1 MIFRKSLK
9 YYVILLKI
17 MSDEIDKI
25 NDLIKEFFGENLVSL
40 AIFGSVCTKTNFSIT
55 SDIDYIIIL
64 EQLEKSQDKISRNL
78 KDKLR
83 YSFPL
88 VAFNIYSRKE
98 FNNILINNSWLALTI
113 KLGYIMY
120 FDDNKYF
127 ENIIE
132 NSFKKLKHKKIAKL
146 AWHIDSQD
154 FHKTVLDHYFK
165 LSKHYYK
172 SAQILYDNNL
182 VDIALEQLLN
192 SIHSYMI
199 NKLLNKKI
207 FITTGEICQLFF
219 KVYSNDSI
227 YAFKDSFLFL
237 EQIMNQKHSF
247 EFDKNGEMLFLSNES
262 SENKL
267 IFNNVIKNFEKLQI
281 FFNSHI

>member
-1 MIFRKSLK
+1 
-9 YYVILLKI
+9 
-17 MSDEIDKI
+17 MSDEIGKI
-25 NDLIKEFFGENLVSL
+25 NELIKDYFSENLVSL
-40 AIFGSVCTKTNFSIT
+40 AVFGSTCTKTNFSIT

-64 EQLEKSQDKISRNL
+64 EQLNKTQDKISRDL
-78 KDKLR
+78 KNKLR

-98 FNNILINNSWLALTI
+98 FNNILVNNPWLVLTI
-113 KLGYIMY
+113 KLGYIIY

-132 NSFKKLKHKKIAKL
+132 NSFKQLKHKKIARL

-154 FHKTVLDHYFK
+154 SHKTVLDHYFK
-165 LSKHYYK
+165 LSKQYYK

-182 VDIALEQLLN
+182 INIALEQLLD

-199 NKLLNKKI
+199 NKLLIKNI
-207 FITTGEICQLFF
+207 FVTTGEICQLFF

-227 YAFKDSFLFL
+227 YSFKDSFLFL

-247 EFDKNGEMLFLSNES
+247 DFDKNGEMLFLLNES
-262 SENKL
+262 PENKL
-267 IFNNVIKNFEKLQI
+267 IFNKVIKNFKKLQI
-281 FFNSHI
+281 FFNNHI